1 MFFFFFSFSFFI
13 FFSFFFFWF
22 YIFLIIR
29 ILEVFLMLPN
39 SDAIEKS
46 LKDGVIS
53 TCLYQTTEYYF
64 KDALVNIIP
73 VFYIFSK
80 KDIFHTIVLLRSFQ
94 NSDQLLTGLWPYGY
108 YSSFLNLETSI
119 RAISRVFLQIN
130 FFSNI

>member
-1 MFFFFFSFSFFI
+1 
-13 FFSFFFFWF
+13 
-22 YIFLIIR
+22 
-29 ILEVFLMLPN
+29 MLPN

-119 RAISRVFLQIN
+119 QAISPVFLQIN
-130 FFSNI
+130 FFFKYLKINLTFLSLDIHITSLHN

>member
-1 MFFFFFSFSFFI
+1 
-13 FFSFFFFWF
+13 
-22 YIFLIIR
+22 
-29 ILEVFLMLPN
+29 MLPN

-53 TCLYQTTEYYF
+53 TCLVTTEYYF
-64 KDALVNIIP
+64 EDALVNTIP